1 MITAKLEEVA
11 QLLCEA
17 TRQLRDHETSVRA
30 RAPPDN
36 RDGPMGVVVPG
47 QLPYPINLFDNGV
60 SVKPPTIT
68 FSARFTSTS
77 LSRSSRMQ
85 SPVGC
90 EEHSATR
97 SICSL
102 DTLSTARSAAST
114 APSHHGSEQHPGRSA
129 APDAWKI
136 SEGGQQDATGVLRMR
151 CPQAA
156 LPLSRTHA
164 AAADTVTGRGRD
176 QIPCGKMASREPRKP
191 VAAAQLTAWAEKIPE
206 DTQSTGIC
214 ICVGIIA
221 LLLIII
227 AVLLQH
233 ASRLQQE
240 LAKQA
245 PGLDVQARPLD
256 VCEDL
261 RDRGASVIKR
271 VAVASSISLSA
282 MLFVMEATAKH
293 IRLLVDCNSGS
304 AFSPASDCAILLG
317 QKVEPGAAEGK
328 QLQEFEN
335 DALGE
340 HILHQHA

>member
-17 TRQLRDHETSVRA
+17 TQQLRDHEMSVRA
-30 RAPPDN
+30 RAPPDD
-36 RDGPMGVVVPG
+36 RDGPMAVVVPG

-60 SVKPPTIT
+60 SVKPSTIT

-77 LSRSSRMQ
+77 LSRSSRMP

-90 EEHSATR
+90 EEHSTTR
-97 SICSL
+97 SMCSL
-102 DTLSTARSAAST
+102 DTFSTARSAAST

-129 APDAWKI
+129 APVAWKI
-136 SEGGQQDATGVLRMR
+136 FESGQQDAKGVLRMR

-156 LPLSRTHA
+156 IPLLRTHA
-164 AAADTVTGRGRD
+164 AARADTVTGRD
-176 QIPCGKMASREPRKP
+176 QIPRGKVASREPRKP

-206 DTQSTGIC
+206 DSQSTGIC
-214 ICVGIIA
+214 ICVGIIV
-221 LLLIII
+221 LLLIIV

-233 ASRLQQE
+233 TSRLQQE

-245 PGLDVQARPLD
+245 PGLDVQAPPLD

-261 RDRGASVIKR
+261 IDRGALVIRR

-293 IRLLVDCNSGS
+293 MRLLVDCSSGS

-317 QKVEPGAAEGK
+317 QKVELGAAEGK

-340 HILHQHA
+340 RIFRQHA

>member
-17 TRQLRDHETSVRA
+17 TRQLRDYEMSVRA
-30 RAPPDN
+30 RAPPDD
-36 RDGPMGVVVPG
+36 REGPRAVVVPG
-47 QLPYPINLFDNGV
+47 QLPYPINLFDNNV
-60 SVKPPTIT
+60 SVKPSTIT

-77 LSRSSRMQ
+77 LSRSSRMP

-114 APSHHGSEQHPGRSA
+114 AHSHHGSEQHPGRSA
-129 APDAWKI
+129 APDTWKI
-136 SEGGQQDATGVLRMR
+136 FESGQQDAKGVLRMS

-156 LPLSRTHA
+156 IPLSRTHA
-164 AAADTVTGRGRD
+164 AVRADTVTGCD
-176 QIPCGKMASREPRKP
+176 KIPCAKVASREPRT
-191 VAAAQLTAWAEKIPE
+191 AQLTAWAEKIPE
-206 DTQSTGIC
+206 DSQSTGIC

-221 LLLIII
+221 LLLIVV

-233 ASRLQQE
+233 TSRLQQE
-240 LAKQA
+240 LAQQA
-245 PGLDVQARPLD
+245 PGLDVQAPPLD

-261 RDRGASVIKR
+261 RDRGALVIKR

-293 IRLLVDCNSGS
+293 MRLLVDCSSGS

-317 QKVEPGAAEGK
+317 QKVELGAAEGK